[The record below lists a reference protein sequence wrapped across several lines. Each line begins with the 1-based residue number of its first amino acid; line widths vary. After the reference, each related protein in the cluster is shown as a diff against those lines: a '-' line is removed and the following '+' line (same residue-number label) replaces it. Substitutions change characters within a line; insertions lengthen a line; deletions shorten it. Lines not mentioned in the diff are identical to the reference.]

1 MAFDGEV
8 NQALAMNTTTAIR
21 RTTTWRSD
29 GNTHHVALRRQ
40 HPPRSAPPATP
51 ATQRSDGNTRPRRY
65 AAAPPR
71 RPRRHQPAVALLVS
85 FVGRILAGG
94 PLDAGH
100 APLLGLHDLGDALGG
115 LAMEAVH
122 EDAAL

>member
-40 HPPRSAPPATP
+40 HPPTP
-51 ATQRSDGNTRPRRY
+51 LRRRTTT
-65 AAAPPR
+65 PPR
-71 RPRRHQPAVALLVS
+71 HHQPAVALLVS

>member
-1 MAFDGEV
+1 
-8 NQALAMNTTTAIR
+8 MNTTTAIR

-51 ATQRSDGNTRPRRY
+51 AHVALRRQH
-65 AAAPPR
+65 PPTPLR
-71 RPRRHQPAVALLVS
+71 RRTTTPPRRHQPAVALLVS

>member
-40 HPPRSAPPATP
+40 HPPTP
-51 ATQRSDGNTRPRRY
+51 L
-65 AAAPPR
+65 
-71 RPRRHQPAVALLVS
+71 RRHQPAVALLVS

>member
-1 MAFDGEV
+1 MERWVTQMYGVRRRGESGVSYEHDDGH
-8 NQALAMNTTTAIR
+8 
-21 RTTTWRSD
+21 SPH
-29 GNTHHVALRRQ
+29 HHVALRRQ
-40 HPPRSAPPATP
+40 HPPRGAS
-51 ATQRSDGNTRPRRY
+51 GNTRHAALRRQH
-65 AAAPPR
+65 PPTP
-71 RPRRHQPAVALLVS
+71 PRRHQPAVALLVS